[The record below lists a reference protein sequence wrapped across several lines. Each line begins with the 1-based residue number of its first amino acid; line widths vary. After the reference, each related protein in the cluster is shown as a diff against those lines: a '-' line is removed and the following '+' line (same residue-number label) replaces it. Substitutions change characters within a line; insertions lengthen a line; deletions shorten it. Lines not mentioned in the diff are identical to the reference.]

1 MSKCIR
7 YIHKMILKS
16 ALSHLIGK
24 FNDKQYLVY
33 QKLPAIFEV
42 FQLIYSSVQLKI
54 FCGEKVNNNKVE
66 CFKMFGEKALEL
78 VKELK
83 RSRDSSLPPYNEDCV
98 RQVLDE
104 NESFV

>member
-54 FCGEKVNNNKVE
+54 FAGKKSTTTRSNVSKCL
-66 CFKMFGEKALEL
+66 AR
-78 VKELK
+78 K
-83 RSRDSSLPPYNEDCV
+83 RWNL
-98 RQVLDE
+98 
-104 NESFV
+104 